1 MAETPGHIATHPLPT
16 SDRLIVTVG
25 VMAAVL
31 LQVLDTTIANVALP
45 HMQASLSATQDTINW
60 VLTSYIVASA
70 IALPISGWLADK
82 VGRKRLLLISVV
94 VFTIASVLCATATSL
109 AEMVLFRALQ
119 GVGGAFI
126 VPLAQATLFD
136 INPREKHG
144 SAMALFGG
152 GVMIGPILGP
162 VLGGWLTDNYNWRWV
177 FLVNLPVGILCIL
190 IMMRFMPKTETH
202 DRKFDMFG
210 FALLAIALASLQF
223 CLDRGEQNDWFSSWE
238 TIIEA
243 GLAIGAGWMFLVHM
257 FTAKLPLFDREIF
270 TDRNF
275 ATSVLFMAVTGVLLL
290 GGLALLPPLLQNLYG
305 YSVLQSGFLTAP
317 RGVGTLFSMLIAGR
331 MTGKLDARLLV
342 GFGVVLM
349 GVSLYMM
356 TGFAIDQ
363 PSRPVIVSGVVQG
376 LGLGL
381 IFVPLQTL
389 AFETLATRFRTT
401 GAALLNLSRN
411 IGGSVGI
418 SVVSTQLVRM
428 TQVAHADMASHITQ
442 HTMATISSTQIETA
456 DSDGGTTCVGGHQR
470 GNYAAGALHCLPRR
484 LQADDDG
491 DHSHLAAAVL
501 HEARQQGWRRRAAGA
516 HGLTN
521 FLPIRVTPRSAK
533 PGIGSWRAGTD
544 GDGELEVRVAEA
556 PTEGAANEA
565 VVRLLAKALGIR
577 RAEVKIVS
585 GAASRHKR
593 LAIPFD
599 ISEARQR
606 LGS

>member
-1 MAETPGHIATHPLPT
+1 MAEAAHHELPT
-16 SDRLIVTVG
+16 GQRLIVTVG

-70 IALPISGWLADK
+70 IALPISGWLADR

-94 VFTIASVLCATATSL
+94 VFTAASVACATATSL
-109 AEMVLFRALQ
+109 GEMVLFRALQ

-144 SAMALFGG
+144 QAMALFGG

-202 DRKFDMFG
+202 QRKFDMFG

-223 CLDRGEQNDWFSSWE
+223 CLDRGEQKDWFSSWE
-238 TIIEA
+238 IILEA
-243 GLAIGAGWMFLVHM
+243 GLAIAAGWMFIVHM
-257 FTAKLPLFDREIF
+257 VTAKEPLFDRTMF

-275 ATSVLFMAVTGVLLL
+275 ATSLVFMVATGVLLL
-290 GGLALLPPLLQNLYG
+290 AGLALLPPLLQNMYG

-317 RGVGTLFSMLIAGR
+317 RGIGTLISMLLAGR
-331 MTGKLDARLLV
+331 LTGKIDARILV
-342 GFGVVLM
+342 GIGVVLM
-349 GVSLYMM
+349 GVSLAMM
-356 TGFAIDQ
+356 THFAIDQ
-363 PSRPVIVSGVVQG
+363 PSGPVIRSGVVQG

-418 SVVSTQLVRM
+418 SVVSTELVRL
-428 TQVAHADMASHITQ
+428 TQVSHADLAAQITQ
-442 HTMATISSTQIETA
+442 QTIPTA
-456 DSDGGTTCVGGHQR
+456 DPTLLQTIAPVAGP
-470 GNYAAGALHCLPRR
+470 AALAYINGLITKQALFIAYL
-484 LQADDDG
+484 DDFK
-491 DHSHLAAAVL
+491 LMMIITFAVL
-501 HEARQQGWRRRAAGA
+501 
-516 HGLTN
+516 
-521 FLPIRVTPRSAK
+521 P
-533 PGIGSWRAGTD
+533 
-544 GDGELEVRVAEA
+544 
-556 PTEGAANEA
+556 
-565 VVRLLAKALGIR
+565 LLFFMKRGAKADETPL
-577 RAEVKIVS
+577 V
-585 GAASRHKR
+585 HM
-593 LAIPFD
+593 D
-599 ISEARQR
+599 
-606 LGS
+606 

>member
-1 MAETPGHIATHPLPT
+1 MAEAATHELPT
-16 SDRLIVTVG
+16 GRRLIVTVG

-70 IALPISGWLADK
+70 IALPISGWLADR

-94 VFTIASVLCATATSL
+94 VFTAASVACATATSL
-109 AEMVLFRALQ
+109 SEMVLFRALQ

-144 SAMALFGG
+144 QAMALFGG

-190 IMMRFMPKTETH
+190 IMMRFMPTTETH
-202 DRKFDMFG
+202 KRKFDMFG

-223 CLDRGEQNDWFSSWE
+223 CLDRGQQKDWFSSWE
-238 TIIEA
+238 IILEA
-243 GLAIGAGWMFLVHM
+243 GLAIATGWMFLVHM
-257 FTAKLPLFDREIF
+257 ITSNHPLFDRQMF
-270 TDRNF
+270 KDRNF
-275 ATSVLFMAVTGVLLL
+275 ATSLVFMAVTGVLLL
-290 GGLALLPPLLQNLYG
+290 AGLALLPPLLQNMYG

-317 RGVGTLFSMLIAGR
+317 RGLGTLFSMLIAGR
-331 MTGKLDARLLV
+331 LTGKVDSRLLV
-342 GFGVVLM
+342 GIGVLCM
-349 GVSLYMM
+349 GTSLYMM

-363 PSRPVIVSGVVQG
+363 PSRPVIMSGVVQG

-389 AFETLATRFRTT
+389 AFETLPAKARTT

-418 SVVSTQLVRM
+418 SVVSTELVRL
-428 TQVAHADMASHITQ
+428 TQVSHADMAAQITQ
-442 HTMATISSTQIETA
+442 NTIPTA
-456 DSDGGTTCVGGHQR
+456 DPTLLQTVAPVAGPAALAYINAIITKQALFIAYLDDFKLMMIITFAILPLLFFMKR
-470 GNYAAGALHCLPRR
+470 GSK
-484 LQADDDG
+484 ADD
-491 DHSHLAAAVL
+491 
-501 HEARQQGWRRRAAGA
+501 
-516 HGLTN
+516 
-521 FLPIRVTPRSAK
+521 TPMVHM
-533 PGIGSWRAGTD
+533 D
-544 GDGELEVRVAEA
+544 
-556 PTEGAANEA
+556 
-565 VVRLLAKALGIR
+565 
-577 RAEVKIVS
+577 
-585 GAASRHKR
+585 
-593 LAIPFD
+593 
-599 ISEARQR
+599 
-606 LGS
+606 

>member
-1 MAETPGHIATHPLPT
+1 MAEAAHHELPT
-16 SDRLIVTVG
+16 GQRLIVTVG

-45 HMQASLSATQDTINW
+45 HMQASLNATQDTINW
-60 VLTSYIVASA
+60 VLTSYIVSSA
-70 IALPISGWLADK
+70 IALPISGWLADR

-94 VFTIASVLCATATSL
+94 LFTVASVACATATSL
-109 AEMVLFRALQ
+109 SEMVLFRAFQ

-144 SAMALFGG
+144 QAMALFGG

-162 VLGGWLTDNYNWRWV
+162 VIGGWLTDNYDWRWV

-202 DRKFDMFG
+202 QRKFDMFG

-223 CLDRGEQNDWFSSWE
+223 CLDRGQQNDWFSSWE

-243 GLAIGAGWMFLVHM
+243 GLAIATGWMFLVHM
-257 FTAKLPLFDREIF
+257 VTTEHPLFDREIF
-270 TDRNF
+270 KDRNF
-275 ATSVLFMAVTGVLLL
+275 ATSVVFMAVTGVLLL
-290 GGLALLPPLLQNLYG
+290 AGLALLPPLLQNMYG

-317 RGVGTLFSMLIAGR
+317 RGLGTLFSMLIAGR
-331 MTGKLDARLLV
+331 MTGKIDARILV
-342 GFGVVLM
+342 GIGVVLM
-349 GVSLYMM
+349 GYSLHMM

-363 PSRPVIVSGVVQG
+363 PSRPVIMSGIVQG

-418 SVVSTQLVRM
+418 SVVSTELVRL
-428 TQVAHADMASHITQ
+428 TQVSHADMAAQITQ
-442 HTMATISSTQIETA
+442 QTIPTA
-456 DSDGGTTCVGGHQR
+456 DPTVLQTIAPVAGPTALAFINGMITKQALFIAYLDDFKLMMIITFAILPLLFFMKR
-470 GNYAAGALHCLPRR
+470 GKK
-484 LQADDDG
+484 ADD
-491 DHSHLAAAVL
+491 
-501 HEARQQGWRRRAAGA
+501 
-516 HGLTN
+516 
-521 FLPIRVTPRSAK
+521 TPLVHM
-533 PGIGSWRAGTD
+533 D
-544 GDGELEVRVAEA
+544 
-556 PTEGAANEA
+556 
-565 VVRLLAKALGIR
+565 
-577 RAEVKIVS
+577 
-585 GAASRHKR
+585 
-593 LAIPFD
+593 
-599 ISEARQR
+599 
-606 LGS
+606 